1 MFRRL
6 FRKFLVNAIIGLIAA
21 ALEPV
26 PFLGAAAQIFAYA
39 M

>member
-6 FRKFLVNAIIGLIAA
+6 FRKFLVNAIIGLITA

-26 PFLGAAAQIFAYA
+26 PFLGAAAQVIAFA